1 MNNLLLFSDTFPYG
15 MAEPFLQQELPYLA
29 SRFSKVEI
37 VPLYLPEA
45 AAGASAG
52 ATAGSTGAPAGSA
65 AATAFAPHRPLP
77 DNVSLCKPLLRCN
90 HKSVK
95 GLLRYGLFGGRS
107 SCGSSSCGG
116 SGSSSCGSSSCGSSS
131 CGSSSSDSRSCGSSS
146 CGGSGSRS
154 GSAMR
159 GGLVRE
165 CFRKGAWR
173 SLSKF
178 RVLLSYWLIMRASL
192 ANREVMEHIIARAD
206 QGYLFYFYWGDKS
219 VLILPFLKSFMAA
232 QGRRVPLAVMR
243 LHGSDAIEEAKG
255 ILPFREQIYGAVD
268 YAVPVSGMI
277 ESYIKCRY
285 AVQPRNICTFR
296 LGSPEGGRTLSWE
309 RGPAGELHIVS
320 CSNVVPLK
328 RVEYIAEAV
337 ALLAERLHNEGG
349 IGDVKSLCWTHIGD
363 GPQRVALEQHIKS
376 RIAAAGFPAN
386 LCRVEFKG
394 AMPHREVLEYYRN
407 NHIDLF
413 IHASRSE
420 GGPVVIMEAASFA
433 IPVISTKVG
442 AVDEMIPQEWIIP
455 VEATPDI
462 LVDKVVEYLLLPD
475 GKRLSLKEQ
484 NRRVWEERWN
494 AERNYAAF
502 ADFLAGCQRESID

>member
-52 ATAGSTGAPAGSA
+52 ATAGSAGAPAGSA
-65 AATAFAPHRPLP
+65 AATAAAPHRPLP

-95 GLLRYGLFGGRS
+95 GLLRYGLFGGRCSCSGS
-107 SCGSSSCGG
+107 SGSSSCGG
-116 SGSSSCGSSSCGSSS
+116 SGSSGSSGSS
-131 CGSSSSDSRSCGSSS
+131 CIG
-146 CGGSGSRS
+146 RS
-154 GSAMR
+154 GTGGGAMR

-173 SLSKF
+173 SLSKL

-255 ILPFREQIYGAVD
+255 ILPFREQVYGAVD

-328 RVEYIAEAV
+328 RVEYIADAV

-394 AMPHREVLEYYRN
+394 AMPHREVLEYYRK

-475 GKRLSLKEQ
+475 GKRLALKEQ

>member
-52 ATAGSTGAPAGSA
+52 ATAGSTGAPTGSAGATAGSA
-65 AATAFAPHRPLP
+65 AATAAAPHRPLP

-107 SCGSSSCGG
+107 SCGG
-116 SGSSSCGSSSCGSSS
+116 SG
-131 CGSSSSDSRSCGSSS
+131 SCGSSS
-146 CGGSGSRS
+146 CGGSGRRS
-154 GSAMR
+154 GSAMW

-173 SLSKF
+173 SLSKL

-328 RVEYIAEAV
+328 RVEYIADAV

-394 AMPHREVLEYYRN
+394 AMPHREVLEYYRK

-475 GKRLSLKEQ
+475 GKRLALKEQ

>member
-52 ATAGSTGAPAGSA
+52 ATAASAGAPAGSA
-65 AATAFAPHRPLP
+65 AATAAAPHRPLP

-107 SCGSSSCGG
+107 SCGGSSGGSCSSSSS
-116 SGSSSCGSSSCGSSS
+116 SGSSSSSS
-131 CGSSSSDSRSCGSSS
+131 
-146 CGGSGSRS
+146 GG
-154 GSAMR
+154 AMR

-173 SLSKF
+173 SLSKL

-255 ILPFREQIYGAVD
+255 ILPFREQVYGAVD

-328 RVEYIAEAV
+328 RVEYIADAV

-394 AMPHREVLEYYRN
+394 AMPHREVLEYYRK

-475 GKRLSLKEQ
+475 GKRLALKEQ

>member
-52 ATAGSTGAPAGSA
+52 ATEGSAGAPAGSA
-65 AATAFAPHRPLP
+65 AATAAAPHRPLP

-107 SCGSSSCGG
+107 SCGG
-116 SGSSSCGSSSCGSSS
+116 SG
-131 CGSSSSDSRSCGSSS
+131 SCGSSS
-146 CGGSGSRS
+146 CGGSSGCGGSGSSSRS
-154 GSAMR
+154 SSCGSSCRGGGAMR

-173 SLSKF
+173 SLSKL

-328 RVEYIAEAV
+328 RVEYIADAV

-394 AMPHREVLEYYRN
+394 AMPHREVLEYYRK
-407 NHIDLF
+407 NHIDIF

-475 GKRLSLKEQ
+475 AKRLALKEQ

>member
-52 ATAGSTGAPAGSA
+52 ATAGSTGAPTGSAGAPAGSA
-65 AATAFAPHRPLP
+65 AATAAVPHRPLP

-107 SCGSSSCGG
+107 SCGGSSSGSSSSSCGG
-116 SGSSSCGSSSCGSSS
+116 SGSSRSSS
-131 CGSSSSDSRSCGSSS
+131 
-146 CGGSGSRS
+146 GG
-154 GSAMR
+154 AMR

-173 SLSKF
+173 SLSKL

-255 ILPFREQIYGAVD
+255 ILPFREQVYGAVD

-309 RGPAGELHIVS
+309 RGPAGEMHIVS

-328 RVEYIAEAV
+328 RVEYIADAV

-394 AMPHREVLEYYRN
+394 AMPHREVLEYYRK

-475 GKRLSLKEQ
+475 AKRLALKEQ

>member
-52 ATAGSTGAPAGSA
+52 ATAGSTGAPTGSAGATAGSA
-65 AATAFAPHRPLP
+65 AATAAAPHRPLP

-95 GLLRYGLFGGRS
+95 GLLRYGLIGGRS
-107 SCGSSSCGG
+107 SGG
-116 SGSSSCGSSSCGSSS
+116 
-131 CGSSSSDSRSCGSSS
+131 
-146 CGGSGSRS
+146 
-154 GSAMR
+154 AMR

-173 SLSKF
+173 SLSKL

-255 ILPFREQIYGAVD
+255 ILPFREQVYGAVD

-328 RVEYIAEAV
+328 RVEYIADAV

-394 AMPHREVLEYYRN
+394 AMPHREVLEYYRK

-475 GKRLSLKEQ
+475 GKRLALKEQ
-484 NRRVWEERWN
+484 NRRIWEERWN

>member
-52 ATAGSTGAPAGSA
+52 AIAGSTGAPTGSA
-65 AATAFAPHRPLP
+65 AATAAAPHRPLP

-107 SCGSSSCGG
+107 SCGG
-116 SGSSSCGSSSCGSSS
+116 CGSSSCG
-131 CGSSSSDSRSCGSSS
+131 SSSDSRSCGSSS
-146 CGGSGSRS
+146 CGGGS

-173 SLSKF
+173 SLSKL

-255 ILPFREQIYGAVD
+255 ILPFREQVYGAVD

-328 RVEYIAEAV
+328 RVEYIADAV

-394 AMPHREVLEYYRN
+394 AMPHREVLEYYRK

-475 GKRLSLKEQ
+475 GKRLALKEQ

>member
-15 MAEPFLQQELPYLA
+15 IAEPFLQQELPYLA

-45 AAGASAG
+45 AAGAPAG
-52 ATAGSTGAPAGSA
+52 ATAGSAGAPAGSA
-65 AATAFAPHRPLP
+65 AATAAVPHRPLP
-77 DNVSLCKPLLRCN
+77 NNVSLCKPLLRCN

-107 SCGSSSCGG
+107 SCGGSSSSSCGG
-116 SGSSSCGSSSCGSSS
+116 SGSTG
-131 CGSSSSDSRSCGSSS
+131 
-146 CGGSGSRS
+146 

-173 SLSKF
+173 SLSKL

-328 RVEYIAEAV
+328 RVEYIADAV

-394 AMPHREVLEYYRN
+394 AMPHREVLEYYRK

-475 GKRLSLKEQ
+475 GKRLALKEQ

>member
-52 ATAGSTGAPAGSA
+52 ATAGSTGAPTGSAGAPTGSAGAPAGSA
-65 AATAFAPHRPLP
+65 AATAAAPHRPLP

-107 SCGSSSCGG
+107 SCGG
-116 SGSSSCGSSSCGSSS
+116 SGSC
-131 CGSSSSDSRSCGSSS
+131 
-146 CGGSGSRS
+146 GSRS

-173 SLSKF
+173 SLSKL

-309 RGPAGELHIVS
+309 RGPAGEMHIVS

-328 RVEYIAEAV
+328 RVEYIADAV

-394 AMPHREVLEYYRN
+394 AMPHREVLEYYRK

-475 GKRLSLKEQ
+475 GKRLALKEQ

>member
-52 ATAGSTGAPAGSA
+52 ATAGSTGAPTGSAGAPAGSA
-65 AATAFAPHRPLP
+65 AATAAAPHRPLP

-95 GLLRYGLFGGRS
+95 GLLRYGLFGG
-107 SCGSSSCGG
+107 
-116 SGSSSCGSSSCGSSS
+116 
-131 CGSSSSDSRSCGSSS
+131 
-146 CGGSGSRS
+146 S

-173 SLSKF
+173 SLSKL

-328 RVEYIAEAV
+328 RVEYIADAV

-394 AMPHREVLEYYRN
+394 AMPHREVLEYYRK

-475 GKRLSLKEQ
+475 AKRLALKEQ

>member
-52 ATAGSTGAPAGSA
+52 ATAGSTGAPTGSAGAPTGSAGAPAGSA
-65 AATAFAPHRPLP
+65 AATAAAPHRPLP

-107 SCGSSSCGG
+107 SCGG
-116 SGSSSCGSSSCGSSS
+116 SGSCGSSS
-131 CGSSSSDSRSCGSSS
+131 
-146 CGGSGSRS
+146 GG
-154 GSAMR
+154 AMR

-173 SLSKF
+173 SLSKL

-328 RVEYIAEAV
+328 RVEYIADAV

-394 AMPHREVLEYYRN
+394 AMPHREVLEYYRK

-475 GKRLSLKEQ
+475 GKRLALKEQ

>member
-45 AAGASAG
+45 AA
-52 ATAGSTGAPAGSA
+52 
-65 AATAFAPHRPLP
+65 PHRPLP

-107 SCGSSSCGG
+107 SCGG
-116 SGSSSCGSSSCGSSS
+116 SGSSSCGGSSS
-131 CGSSSSDSRSCGSSS
+131 
-146 CGGSGSRS
+146 GG
-154 GSAMR
+154 AMR

-173 SLSKF
+173 SLSKL

-309 RGPAGELHIVS
+309 RGPAGELYIAS
-320 CSNVVPLK
+320 CSNVPLK

-386 LCRVEFKG
+386 LCKVEFKG
-394 AMPHREVLEYYRN
+394 AMPHREVLEYYRK

-475 GKRLSLKEQ
+475 GKRLALKEQ

>member
-52 ATAGSTGAPAGSA
+52 AIAGSTGAPTGSA
-65 AATAFAPHRPLP
+65 AATAAAPHRPLP

-107 SCGSSSCGG
+107 SCGG
-116 SGSSSCGSSSCGSSS
+116 CGSSSCG
-131 CGSSSSDSRSCGSSS
+131 SSSDSRSCGSSS
-146 CGGSGSRS
+146 CGGGS

-173 SLSKF
+173 SLSKL

-328 RVEYIAEAV
+328 RVEYIADAV

-394 AMPHREVLEYYRN
+394 AMPHREVLEYYRK

-475 GKRLSLKEQ
+475 GKRLALKEQ

>member
-37 VPLYLPEA
+37 VPLYLPED

-52 ATAGSTGAPAGSA
+52 ATTGSTGAPTGSAGATAGSA
-65 AATAFAPHRPLP
+65 AATAAVPHRPLP
-77 DNVSLCKPLLRCN
+77 NNVSLCKPLLRCN

-95 GLLRYGLFGGRS
+95 GLLRYGLFGS
-107 SCGSSSCGG
+107 
-116 SGSSSCGSSSCGSSS
+116 
-131 CGSSSSDSRSCGSSS
+131 
-146 CGGSGSRS
+146 S

-165 CFRKGAWR
+165 CCRKGAWR
-173 SLSKF
+173 SLSKL

-219 VLILPFLKSFMAA
+219 VLILPFLKRFMAA

-309 RGPAGELHIVS
+309 RGPAGELHIAS

-328 RVEYIAEAV
+328 RVEYIADAV

-394 AMPHREVLEYYRN
+394 AMPHREVLEYYRK

-475 GKRLSLKEQ
+475 AKRLALKEQ

>member
-52 ATAGSTGAPAGSA
+52 ATAGSAGAPAGSA
-65 AATAFAPHRPLP
+65 AATAAAPHRPLP

-107 SCGSSSCGG
+107 SCGG
-116 SGSSSCGSSSCGSSS
+116 SGSSSCGSSSRSSS
-131 CGSSSSDSRSCGSSS
+131 SSSGSSSSSS
-146 CGGSGSRS
+146 GG
-154 GSAMR
+154 AMR

-173 SLSKF
+173 SLSKL

-309 RGPAGELHIVS
+309 CGPAGELHIVS

-328 RVEYIAEAV
+328 RVEYIADAV

-475 GKRLSLKEQ
+475 GKRLALKEQ

>member
-52 ATAGSTGAPAGSA
+52 AIAGSTGAPTGSA
-65 AATAFAPHRPLP
+65 AATAAAPHRPLQ

-107 SCGSSSCGG
+107 SCGGSSGGSCSSSSS
-116 SGSSSCGSSSCGSSS
+116 SGSSSSSS
-131 CGSSSSDSRSCGSSS
+131 
-146 CGGSGSRS
+146 GG
-154 GSAMR
+154 AMR

-173 SLSKF
+173 SLSKL

-255 ILPFREQIYGAVD
+255 ILPFREQVYGAVD

-328 RVEYIAEAV
+328 RVEYIADAV

-394 AMPHREVLEYYRN
+394 AMPHREVLEYYRK

-475 GKRLSLKEQ
+475 GKRLALKEQ

>member
-52 ATAGSTGAPAGSA
+52 ATAGSTGAPTGSAGATAGSA
-65 AATAFAPHRPLP
+65 AATAAVPHRPLP

-107 SCGSSSCGG
+107 SCGGSSSSSS
-116 SGSSSCGSSSCGSSS
+116 SGSSS
-131 CGSSSSDSRSCGSSS
+131 
-146 CGGSGSRS
+146 SRS

-165 CFRKGAWR
+165 CCRKGAWR
-173 SLSKF
+173 SLSKL

-309 RGPAGELHIVS
+309 RGPAGELHIAS

-328 RVEYIAEAV
+328 RVEYIADAV

-394 AMPHREVLEYYRN
+394 AMPHRDVLEYYRK

-455 VEATPDI
+455 VEATPDV
-462 LVDKVVEYLLLPD
+462 LVDKALEYLLLPD
-475 GKRLSLKEQ
+475 GKRLALKEQ

>member
-52 ATAGSTGAPAGSA
+52 ATAGSADAPAGSA
-65 AATAFAPHRPLP
+65 AATAAAPHRPLP

-107 SCGSSSCGG
+107 SCGG
-116 SGSSSCGSSSCGSSS
+116 CGSSS

-173 SLSKF
+173 SLSKL

-328 RVEYIAEAV
+328 RVEYIADAV

-394 AMPHREVLEYYRN
+394 AMPHREVLEYYRK

-475 GKRLSLKEQ
+475 GKRLALKEQ

>member
-1 MNNLLLFSDTFPYG
+1 
-15 MAEPFLQQELPYLA
+15 
-29 SRFSKVEI
+29 
-37 VPLYLPEA
+37 
-45 AAGASAG
+45 
-52 ATAGSTGAPAGSA
+52 
-65 AATAFAPHRPLP
+65 
-77 DNVSLCKPLLRCN
+77 
-90 HKSVK
+90 
-95 GLLRYGLFGGRS
+95 
-107 SCGSSSCGG
+107 
-116 SGSSSCGSSSCGSSS
+116 
-131 CGSSSSDSRSCGSSS
+131 
-146 CGGSGSRS
+146 
-154 GSAMR
+154 MR

-173 SLSKF
+173 SLSKL

-255 ILPFREQIYGAVD
+255 ILPFREQIYGTVD

-328 RVEYIAEAV
+328 RVEYIADAV

-394 AMPHREVLEYYRN
+394 AMPHREVLEYYRK

-475 GKRLSLKEQ
+475 GKRLALKEQ

>member
-45 AAGASAG
+45 AAGAPAG
-52 ATAGSTGAPAGSA
+52 ATAGSIGAPAGSGGATAGSAGAPAGSA
-65 AATAFAPHRPLP
+65 AATAAAPHRPLP

-107 SCGSSSCGG
+107 SGGG
-116 SGSSSCGSSSCGSSS
+116 SGSCGSSGI
-131 CGSSSSDSRSCGSSS
+131 SSS

-173 SLSKF
+173 SLSKL

-328 RVEYIAEAV
+328 RVEYIADAV

-394 AMPHREVLEYYRN
+394 AMPHREVLEYYRK

-462 LVDKVVEYLLLPD
+462 LVDKVVEYLLLPG
-475 GKRLSLKEQ
+475 GKRLALKEQ

>member
-1 MNNLLLFSDTFPYG
+1 
-15 MAEPFLQQELPYLA
+15 
-29 SRFSKVEI
+29 
-37 VPLYLPEA
+37 
-45 AAGASAG
+45 
-52 ATAGSTGAPAGSA
+52 
-65 AATAFAPHRPLP
+65 
-77 DNVSLCKPLLRCN
+77 
-90 HKSVK
+90 
-95 GLLRYGLFGGRS
+95 
-107 SCGSSSCGG
+107 
-116 SGSSSCGSSSCGSSS
+116 
-131 CGSSSSDSRSCGSSS
+131 
-146 CGGSGSRS
+146 
-154 GSAMR
+154 MR

-173 SLSKF
+173 SLSKL

-192 ANREVMEHIIARAD
+192 ANRVVMEHIIARAD

-328 RVEYIAEAV
+328 RVEYIADAV

-475 GKRLSLKEQ
+475 GKRLALKEQ

>member
-45 AAGASAG
+45 AAGAPAG
-52 ATAGSTGAPAGSA
+52 ATAGSIGAPAGSGGATAGSAGAPAGSA
-65 AATAFAPHRPLP
+65 AATAAAPHRPLP

-107 SCGSSSCGG
+107 SCGG
-116 SGSSSCGSSSCGSSS
+116 CGSS
-131 CGSSSSDSRSCGSSS
+131 SCGSSS

-173 SLSKF
+173 SLSKL

-328 RVEYIAEAV
+328 RVEYIADAV

-394 AMPHREVLEYYRN
+394 AMPHREVLEYYRK

-462 LVDKVVEYLLLPD
+462 LVDKVVEYLLLPG
-475 GKRLSLKEQ
+475 GKRLALKEQ

>member
-52 ATAGSTGAPAGSA
+52 ATAGSTGAPTGSAGAPAGSA
-65 AATAFAPHRPLP
+65 AATAAAPHRPLP

-107 SCGSSSCGG
+107 SCGG
-116 SGSSSCGSSSCGSSS
+116 SGSCGSSSCGSN
-131 CGSSSSDSRSCGSSS
+131 S
-146 CGGSGSRS
+146 CGGSGSSGSSCTGRSGSS

-173 SLSKF
+173 SLSKL

-328 RVEYIAEAV
+328 RVEYIADAV

-394 AMPHREVLEYYRN
+394 AMPHREVLEYYRK

-475 GKRLSLKEQ
+475 AKRLALKEQ

>member
-45 AAGASAG
+45 AA
-52 ATAGSTGAPAGSA
+52 
-65 AATAFAPHRPLP
+65 PHRPLP

-107 SCGSSSCGG
+107 SCGG
-116 SGSSSCGSSSCGSSS
+116 SGSCGSS
-131 CGSSSSDSRSCGSSS
+131 
-146 CGGSGSRS
+146 S

-173 SLSKF
+173 SLSKL

-328 RVEYIAEAV
+328 RVEYIADAV

-394 AMPHREVLEYYRN
+394 AMPHREVLEYYRK

-433 IPVISTKVG
+433 IPIISTKVG

-455 VEATPDI
+455 IEATPDI

-475 GKRLSLKEQ
+475 GKRLALKEQ
-484 NRRVWEERWN
+484 NRRIWEERWN

>member
-52 ATAGSTGAPAGSA
+52 ATAGSAGATAGSA
-65 AATAFAPHRPLP
+65 AATAAAPHRPLP

-107 SCGSSSCGG
+107 SCGG
-116 SGSSSCGSSSCGSSS
+116 SG
-131 CGSSSSDSRSCGSSS
+131 SCGSSS
-146 CGGSGSRS
+146 CGGGSGS
-154 GSAMR
+154 GGAMR

-173 SLSKF
+173 SLSKL

-309 RGPAGELHIVS
+309 RGPAGELHIAS

-328 RVEYIAEAV
+328 RVEYIADAV

-394 AMPHREVLEYYRN
+394 AMPHREVLEYYRK

-475 GKRLSLKEQ
+475 AKRLALKEQ

>member
-52 ATAGSTGAPAGSA
+52 ATAGSTGAPTGSAGATAGSA
-65 AATAFAPHRPLP
+65 AATAAAPHRPLP

-107 SCGSSSCGG
+107 SCGG
-116 SGSSSCGSSSCGSSS
+116 SG
-131 CGSSSSDSRSCGSSS
+131 SCGSSS
-146 CGGSGSRS
+146 CGGSGST
-154 GSAMR
+154 GGGAMR

-173 SLSKF
+173 SLSKL

-328 RVEYIAEAV
+328 RVEYIADAV

-394 AMPHREVLEYYRN
+394 AMPHREVLEYYRK

-475 GKRLSLKEQ
+475 GKRLALKEQ
-484 NRRVWEERWN
+484 NRRIWEERWN

>member
-45 AAGASAG
+45 AA
-52 ATAGSTGAPAGSA
+52 
-65 AATAFAPHRPLP
+65 PHRPLP

-107 SCGSSSCGG
+107 SCGG
-116 SGSSSCGSSSCGSSS
+116 SGSCGSS
-131 CGSSSSDSRSCGSSS
+131 
-146 CGGSGSRS
+146 S

-173 SLSKF
+173 SLSKL

-328 RVEYIAEAV
+328 RVEYIADAV

-394 AMPHREVLEYYRN
+394 AMPHREVLEYYRK

-455 VEATPDI
+455 IEATPDI

-475 GKRLSLKEQ
+475 GKRLALKEQ

-502 ADFLAGCQRESID
+502 ADFLAGCQREL

>member
-45 AAGASAG
+45 AVGAPAG

-65 AATAFAPHRPLP
+65 AATAAAPHRPLP

-107 SCGSSSCGG
+107 SC
-116 SGSSSCGSSSCGSSS
+116 SGSS
-131 CGSSSSDSRSCGSSS
+131 
-146 CGGSGSRS
+146 
-154 GSAMR
+154 SAMR

-165 CFRKGAWR
+165 CLRKGAWR
-173 SLSKF
+173 SLSKL

-394 AMPHREVLEYYRN
+394 AMPHREVLEYYRK

-462 LVDKVVEYLLLPD
+462 LVDKVLEYLLLPD
-475 GKRLSLKEQ
+475 GKRLALKEQ

>member
-52 ATAGSTGAPAGSA
+52 ATAGSTGAPTGSAGAPAGSA
-65 AATAFAPHRPLP
+65 TATAAAPHRPLP

-107 SCGSSSCGG
+107 SCGG
-116 SGSSSCGSSSCGSSS
+116 SGSCVSSCTG
-131 CGSSSSDSRSCGSSS
+131 
-146 CGGSGSRS
+146 RS
-154 GSAMR
+154 GSSGTGGGAMR

-173 SLSKF
+173 SLSKL

-255 ILPFREQIYGAVD
+255 ILPFREQVYGAVD

-309 RGPAGELHIVS
+309 RGPAGELHIAS

-328 RVEYIAEAV
+328 RVEYIADAV

-394 AMPHREVLEYYRN
+394 AMPYREVLEYYRK

-455 VEATPDI
+455 VEATPDV

-475 GKRLSLKEQ
+475 GKRLALKEQ

>member
-52 ATAGSTGAPAGSA
+52 APTGSAGAPAGSA
-65 AATAFAPHRPLP
+65 AATAAAPHRPLP

-107 SCGSSSCGG
+107 SCGGSSSGSCGG
-116 SGSSSCGSSSCGSSS
+116 CGSSSCG
-131 CGSSSSDSRSCGSSS
+131 SSSDSRSCGSSS
-146 CGGSGSRS
+146 CGGGS

-173 SLSKF
+173 SLSKL

-255 ILPFREQIYGAVD
+255 ILPFREQVYGAVD

-328 RVEYIAEAV
+328 RVEYIADAV

-394 AMPHREVLEYYRN
+394 AMPHREVLEYYRK

-462 LVDKVVEYLLLPD
+462 LVDKVVEYLLLQEE
-475 GKRLSLKEQ
+475 KRLALKEQ

>member
-52 ATAGSTGAPAGSA
+52 ATAGSTGAPTGSAGATAGSA
-65 AATAFAPHRPLP
+65 AATAAAPHRPLP

-95 GLLRYGLFGGRS
+95 GLLRYGLFGG
-107 SCGSSSCGG
+107 CGG
-116 SGSSSCGSSSCGSSS
+116 
-131 CGSSSSDSRSCGSSS
+131 
-146 CGGSGSRS
+146 
-154 GSAMR
+154 AMR

-165 CFRKGAWR
+165 CCRKGAWR
-173 SLSKF
+173 SLSKL

-255 ILPFREQIYGAVD
+255 ILPFREQIYGTVD

-309 RGPAGELHIVS
+309 RGPAGELHIAS

-328 RVEYIAEAV
+328 RVEYIADAV

-394 AMPHREVLEYYRN
+394 AMPHREVLEYYRK

-475 GKRLSLKEQ
+475 GKRLALKEQ
-484 NRRVWEERWN
+484 NRRIWEERWN

>member
-52 ATAGSTGAPAGSA
+52 AIAGSTGAPTGSAGAPAGSA
-65 AATAFAPHRPLP
+65 AATAAAPHRPLP

-107 SCGSSSCGG
+107 SCGG
-116 SGSSSCGSSSCGSSS
+116 SGSCVSSCTG
-131 CGSSSSDSRSCGSSS
+131 
-146 CGGSGSRS
+146 RS
-154 GSAMR
+154 GSSGTGGGAMR

-173 SLSKF
+173 SLSKL

-255 ILPFREQIYGAVD
+255 ILPFREQIYGTVD

-277 ESYIKCRY
+277 ESYIKCCY
-285 AVQPRNICTFR
+285 SVQPRNICTFR

-328 RVEYIAEAV
+328 RVEYIADAV

-394 AMPHREVLEYYRN
+394 AMPHREVLEYYRK

-475 GKRLSLKEQ
+475 GKRLALKEQ

>member
-52 ATAGSTGAPAGSA
+52 ATAGSTGAPTGSAGATAGSA
-65 AATAFAPHRPLP
+65 AATAAAPHRPLP

-107 SCGSSSCGG
+107 SCGG
-116 SGSSSCGSSSCGSSS
+116 SGTG
-131 CGSSSSDSRSCGSSS
+131 
-146 CGGSGSRS
+146 

-173 SLSKF
+173 SLSKL

-328 RVEYIAEAV
+328 RVEYIADAV

-386 LCRVEFKG
+386 LCKVEFKG
-394 AMPHREVLEYYRN
+394 AMPHREVLEYYRK

-462 LVDKVVEYLLLPD
+462 LVDKVVEYLLLSD
-475 GKRLSLKEQ
+475 GKRLALKEQ
-484 NRRVWEERWN
+484 NRRIWEERWN

>member
-52 ATAGSTGAPAGSA
+52 ATAGSAGAPAGSA
-65 AATAFAPHRPLP
+65 AATAAVPHRPLP

-107 SCGSSSCGG
+107 SCGGSSGGSCSSSSS
-116 SGSSSCGSSSCGSSS
+116 SGSSSSSS
-131 CGSSSSDSRSCGSSS
+131 
-146 CGGSGSRS
+146 GG
-154 GSAMR
+154 AMR

-173 SLSKF
+173 SLSKL

-255 ILPFREQIYGAVD
+255 ILPFREQVYGAVD

-296 LGSPEGGRTLSWE
+296 LGSPEGGRTLDWE
-309 RGPAGELHIVS
+309 RGPAGELHIAS

-328 RVEYIAEAV
+328 RVEYIADAV

-394 AMPHREVLEYYRN
+394 AMPHREVLEYYRK

-475 GKRLSLKEQ
+475 GKRLALKEQ

>member
-52 ATAGSTGAPAGSA
+52 ATAGSTGAPTGSAGATAGSA
-65 AATAFAPHRPLP
+65 SATAAAPHRPLP

-107 SCGSSSCGG
+107 SC
-116 SGSSSCGSSSCGSSS
+116 SGSS
-131 CGSSSSDSRSCGSSS
+131 
-146 CGGSGSRS
+146 
-154 GSAMR
+154 SAMR

-173 SLSKF
+173 SLSKL

-328 RVEYIAEAV
+328 RVEYIADAV

-394 AMPHREVLEYYRN
+394 AMPHREVLEYYRK

-475 GKRLSLKEQ
+475 AKRLALKEQ

>member
-1 MNNLLLFSDTFPYG
+1 
-15 MAEPFLQQELPYLA
+15 
-29 SRFSKVEI
+29 
-37 VPLYLPEA
+37 
-45 AAGASAG
+45 
-52 ATAGSTGAPAGSA
+52 
-65 AATAFAPHRPLP
+65 
-77 DNVSLCKPLLRCN
+77 
-90 HKSVK
+90 
-95 GLLRYGLFGGRS
+95 
-107 SCGSSSCGG
+107 
-116 SGSSSCGSSSCGSSS
+116 
-131 CGSSSSDSRSCGSSS
+131 
-146 CGGSGSRS
+146 
-154 GSAMR
+154 MR

-173 SLSKF
+173 SLSKL

-309 RGPAGELHIVS
+309 RGPAGELHIAS

-328 RVEYIAEAV
+328 RVEYIADAV

-394 AMPHREVLEYYRN
+394 AMPHREVLEYYRK

-433 IPVISTKVG
+433 IPIISTKVG

-475 GKRLSLKEQ
+475 GKRLALKEQ

>member
-52 ATAGSTGAPAGSA
+52 ATAGSAGAPAGSA
-65 AATAFAPHRPLP
+65 AATAAAPHRPLP

-107 SCGSSSCGG
+107 SCGG
-116 SGSSSCGSSSCGSSS
+116 SGG
-131 CGSSSSDSRSCGSSS
+131 
-146 CGGSGSRS
+146 
-154 GSAMR
+154 AMR

-173 SLSKF
+173 SLSKL

-255 ILPFREQIYGAVD
+255 ILPFREQVYGAVD

-328 RVEYIAEAV
+328 RVEYIADAV

-394 AMPHREVLEYYRN
+394 AMPHREVLEYYRK

-475 GKRLSLKEQ
+475 GKRLALKEQ

>member
-37 VPLYLPEA
+37 VPLYLPGA

-52 ATAGSTGAPAGSA
+52 ATAGSAGAPAGSA
-65 AATAFAPHRPLP
+65 AATAAAPHRPLP

-107 SCGSSSCGG
+107 SGG
-116 SGSSSCGSSSCGSSS
+116 
-131 CGSSSSDSRSCGSSS
+131 
-146 CGGSGSRS
+146 
-154 GSAMR
+154 AMR

-173 SLSKF
+173 SLSKL

-328 RVEYIAEAV
+328 RVEYIADAV

-394 AMPHREVLEYYRN
+394 AMPHREVLEYYRK

-455 VEATPDI
+455 IEATPDI

-475 GKRLSLKEQ
+475 GKRLALKEQ
-484 NRRVWEERWN
+484 NRRIWEERWN